1 MASAAE
7 HLASSITFA
16 NFQKATELKK
26 RLWFTIGAL
35 ILFRLL
41 SFVPVPGIDPAAM
54 AELYATQSG
63 GILDVFTTV
72 SGGALSRFSIVALGV
87 MPYIT
92 ASIVV
97 QIGGTVGGRW
107 QALRKEGETGRKKL
121 NQYTRY
127 LTVMITLVQGYL
139 AVRGL
144 ESQTVRQ
151 GIQAVVMPGILF
163 EVAGTVSLVGG
174 TLFLM
179 WIGEQITSRG
189 IGNGVSLIIMA
200 GIVARLPQGIAQL
213 LESGRNSANGGLIGI
228 GVIVLS
234 VILVLFICFME
245 RAQRRVLIQYPKR
258 QTVRGM
264 QQERSH
270 LPIKLNTAGVI
281 PPIFASSLLLMPLTV
296 LNWAG
301 SRAAPEGGASD
312 WLITLSTFLQHGS
325 GAYELLYGAGIAFF
339 CFFYTAVQFNSEETA
354 DNLKRHG
361 GFIPGVRPGKAT
373 ETYFDYLLNRITVV
387 GAAYLV
393 VICAIPELLAG
404 SAGLTNLR
412 LGGTSLL
419 IVVNVTMD
427 TVSQIQS
434 HLIAHQ
440 YGDLIKKAKLKT
452 TPRRR

>member
-7 HLASSITFA
+7 HLASSISFA

-26 RLWFTIGAL
+26 RLWFTMGAL

-54 AELYATQSG
+54 AQLYETQSG
-63 GILDVFTTV
+63 GILDIFNTF
-72 SGGALSRFSIVALGV
+72 SGGALARFSIVALGV

-97 QIGGTVGGRW
+97 QLGATLYGPW
-107 QALRKEGETGRKKL
+107 QTLRKEGETGRKKL

-139 AVRGL
+139 AIRGL
-144 ESQTVRQ
+144 ESQSVSK
-151 GIQAVVMPGILF
+151 GIGAVVQPGLLF
-163 EVAGTVSLVGG
+163 ELAGTVSLVGG

-189 IGNGVSLIIMA
+189 IGNGISLIIMA
-200 GIVARLPQGIAQL
+200 GIVARLPQGVLQL
-213 LESGRNSANGGLIGI
+213 LEGSRTGSVNGLLVVGI
-228 GVIVLS
+228 VALTVA
-234 VILVLFICFME
+234 LVLFICFME

-258 QTVRGM
+258 QTARGM

-281 PPIFASSLLLMPLTV
+281 PPIFASSLLLMPLTI

-301 SRAAPEGGASD
+301 NRAAPEGGTSD
-312 WLITLSTFLQHGS
+312 WLITITTYLQHGS
-325 GAYELLYGAGIAFF
+325 LAYELLYGVGIAFF

-393 VICAIPELLAG
+393 LICLIPDLL
-404 SAGLTNLR
+404 STQAGLTNLR